1 MALIPYPVKRARYFA
16 VERHPSGKIVTEYDR
31 QRKADGAK
39 KRRRKAQRK
48 RRRHLKTKTYISEV
62 LRMARAALGYKP
74 LNGPLG
80 RKLSAEH
87 KAALHDGRNRYHQ
100 AKRAKEAMV

>member
-39 KRRRKAQRK
+39 KRAAKARAKAQRK
-48 RRRHLKTKTYISEV
+48 RRRHLKTKTYIFEV
-62 LRMARAALGYKP
+62 LKMARAVLK
-74 LNGPLG
+74 NG
-80 RKLSAEH
+80 
-87 KAALHDGRNRYHQ
+87 
-100 AKRAKEAMV
+100 